1 MLRGVWICPECR
13 SIYTERGQTCERDSA
28 PLAEVQ
34 AHQTKSRYPL
44 LGKVVGDRYH
54 LIGGLGQGGLGTVYL
69 AQHLHLGQLFAVKFL
84 DVDALIEQDKKQK
97 SETRRDFLKEARVAS
112 LIRHDS
118 VVRVSDFGEHD
129 RLPFLVMEYVPGPSL
144 LHVIGQRGRFPED
157 EAISI
162 ARRIGEALDAF
173 HERRLVHRDLKP
185 ANVILDPRGDG
196 RLTLVDLGLVKDLSG
211 PGGRASTHPMALRG
225 TPGYLAPEQVPAWV
239 LGGAGVRATTD
250 KALVDARVDI
260 YALGVILYEMLAGVS
275 PYPDGTNTQIIVY
288 CCTRDPIPFTEV
300 HPPVRLRPGLAEL
313 VYDTMSRDP
322 ARRPQS
328 AADFLEQL
336 DAVAMG
342 VSASRTSWPALVL
355 PDRPSVPR
363 MKDSLAGLVLPS
375 SVLTVPPRKQTGML
389 LGAQPQTGLPGAGL
403 PEAGMASLG
412 SFEMEATHVFNEPE
426 PAPALVHPRPA
437 IEDATMDSP
446 VDAFDDLPDLSESD
460 PVTLAPGDETVVAD
474 DLPDLDSFELD
485 DDFGDTDFTEAST
498 RVDEYTGSMA
508 ADLGPRVEAALL
520 ASVRGGRTPEPPP
533 PPLRAPKKRK
543 GMGMVLIG
551 LTAALLTALIVWM
564 LSDPPE
570 PVTVTPAVDSATPVV
585 VPKRI
590 TPNEA
595 VKAVPAT
602 IGGPDAA
609 PLSVASV
616 APVSATPISAAPITA
631 APPTA
636 APATA
641 APATAAPAT
650 TAAAPTTRRRRR
662 PPVKPP
668 PVKAPATKA
677 PPSKTKNLA
686 ALIRKGDRAFN
697 QKRHAAAL
705 SHYQAFLKDAPADHP
720 KVNDI
725 KRRIPYLR
733 KLIKPAP

>member
-1 MLRGVWICPECR
+1 MLRRVWICPECR
-13 SIYTERGQTCERDSA
+13 SIYTERAQTCERDSA

-97 SETRRDFLKEARVAS
+97 HETRRDFLKEARVAS

-118 VVRVSDFGEHD
+118 VVRVSDFGEHE

-144 LHVIGQRGRFPED
+144 LHVIGQRGRFPEE

-239 LGGAGVRATTD
+239 LGGAGVRATSD

-288 CCTRDPIPFTEV
+288 CCTRDAIPFTEV

-322 ARRPQS
+322 SRRPQS

-375 SVLTVPPRKQTGML
+375 NVLTVPPRKQTGML
-389 LGAQPQTGLPGAGL
+389 LGAI
-403 PEAGMASLG
+403 PEAGLAEVGLASLG
-412 SFEMEATHVFNEPE
+412 SFEMEATQVFNEPDPT
-426 PAPALVHPRPA
+426 PAVLPRSRPA
-437 IEDATMDSP
+437 MDHNATMDSP
-446 VDAFDDLPDLSESD
+446 IDAFDDLPDLSQSE
-460 PVTLAPGDETVVAD
+460 PATFAPGDATVVAD
-474 DLPDLDSFELD
+474 DLPDLDNFD
-485 DDFGDTDFTEAST
+485 DAFDDLTEAST
-498 RVDEYTGSMA
+498 RVDKYTDSIA
-508 ADLGPRVEAALL
+508 ADLAPRVEAALMP
-520 ASVRGGRTPEPPP
+520 SVRGGRSHEPPP
-533 PPLRAPKKRK
+533 PPLRTSGGRK
-543 GMGMVLIG
+543 SLGMLVIG
-551 LTAALLTALIVWM
+551 LAAAFITALIVWM
-564 LSDPPE
+564 LSE
-570 PVTVTPAVDSATPVV
+570 PSASVTVTPVVQSADPVV
-585 VPKRI
+585 VPVRV

-602 IGGPDAA
+602 RSGPEAMPRTADAA
-609 PLSVASV
+609 PS
-616 APVSATPISAAPITA
+616 TA
-631 APPTA
+631 PTA
-636 APATA
+636 PTAPASIA
-641 APATAAPAT
+641 LAGSSSA
-650 TAAAPTTRRRRR
+650 
-662 PPVKPP
+662 
-668 PVKAPATKA
+668 APATKA
-677 PPSKTKNLA
+677 ATPATRARSRRRAPVKATPSKARPSKTQHLSS
-686 ALIRKGDRAFN
+686 LIRKGDRAFN
-697 QKRHAAAL
+697 QKRHPDAL
-705 SHYQAFLKDAPADHP
+705 THYRAFLKDAPADHP

-725 KRRIPYLR
+725 KRRIPYLL
-733 KLIKPAP
+733 KLIKKSP

>member
-1 MLRGVWICPECR
+1 MLPAVWICPECR

-97 SETRRDFLKEARVAS
+97 QETRRDFLKEARVAS

-118 VVRVSDFGEHD
+118 VVRVSDFGEHE

-144 LHVIGQRGRFPED
+144 LHVIGQRGRFPEE

-239 LGGAGVRATTD
+239 LGGAGVRATND

-288 CCTRDPIPFTEV
+288 CCTRDAIPFTEV

-322 ARRPQS
+322 SRRPQS

-363 MKDSLAGLVLPS
+363 LKDSLAGLVLPS

-389 LGAQPQTGLPGAGL
+389 LGDI
-403 PEAGMASLG
+403 PEAGLASLG
-412 SFEMEATHVFNEPE
+412 SFEMEATQVFNEPE
-426 PAPALVHPRPA
+426 PAPPVISNARPL
-437 IEDATMDSP
+437 IQPLNEATMDSP
-446 VDAFDDLPDLSESD
+446 IDAFDDLPDLSQSD
-460 PVTLAPGDETVVAD
+460 PITLAPGDETVVAD

-485 DDFGDTDFTEAST
+485 DDFTEAST

-508 ADLGPRVEAALL
+508 ADLGPRVEAALRP
-520 ASVRGGRTPEPPP
+520 AVRAGRPQEPPP
-533 PPLRAPKKRK
+533 PPLRSSTGRK
-543 GMGMVLIG
+543 GLGMLLIG
-551 LTAALLTALIVWM
+551 LTAALITALIVWM
-564 LSDPPE
+564 LSDPPA
-570 PVTVTPAVDSATPVV
+570 PVTVTPTVQSAMPVV
-585 VPKRI
+585 VPMRI
-590 TPNEA
+590 APNEA
-595 VKAVPAT
+595 VKAVPASR
-602 IGGPDAA
+602 GGPDAV
-609 PLSVASV
+609 PP
-616 APVSATPISAAPITA
+616 PVDAALPSAAPATVTTASA
-631 APPTA
+631 APATTAPATDAPAPATDAPASA

-641 APATAAPAT
+641 AAPAT
-650 TAAAPTTRRRRR
+650 RARPRRR
-662 PPVKPP
+662 PPVK
-668 PVKAPATKA
+668 ATPSKA

-686 ALIRKGDRAFN
+686 GLIRKGDRAFN
-697 QKRHAAAL
+697 QKRHQDAL
-705 SHYQAFLKDAPADHP
+705 THYRAFLKDAPADHP
-720 KVNDI
+720 KANDI
-725 KRRIPYLR
+725 KRRIPYLL
-733 KLIKPAP
+733 KLIKRSP

>member
-1 MLRGVWICPECR
+1 M
-13 SIYTERGQTCERDSA
+13 
-28 PLAEVQ
+28 
-34 AHQTKSRYPL
+34 

-84 DVDALIEQDKKQK
+84 DVDAIIEQDKKQK
-97 SETRRDFLKEARVAS
+97 QETRRDFLKEARVAS
-112 LIRHDS
+112 LIRHDA
-118 VVRVSDFGEHD
+118 VVRVSDFGEHE

-144 LHVIGQRGRFPED
+144 LHVIGQRGRFPEE

-239 LGGAGVRATTD
+239 LGGAGIRSTND

-288 CCTRDPIPFTEV
+288 CCTRDAIPFTEV

-322 ARRPQS
+322 SRRPQS

-355 PDRPSVPR
+355 PDRLSVPR

-375 SVLTVPPRKQTGML
+375 NVLTVPPRKQPGML
-389 LGAQPQTGLPGAGL
+389 LGAI
-403 PEAGMASLG
+403 PEAGLAEVGLASLG
-412 SFEMEATHVFNEPE
+412 SFEMEATQVFNEPDPT
-426 PAPALVHPRPA
+426 PAVLPRSRPA
-437 IEDATMDSP
+437 MDHNATMDSP
-446 VDAFDDLPDLSESD
+446 IDAFDDLPDLSQSE
-460 PVTLAPGDETVVAD
+460 PATFAPGDATVVAD
-474 DLPDLDSFELD
+474 DLPDLDNFD
-485 DDFGDTDFTEAST
+485 DAFDDLSDLTEAST
-498 RVDEYTGSMA
+498 RVDKYIDSIA
-508 ADLGPRVEAALL
+508 ADLAPRVEAALL
-520 ASVRGGRTPEPPP
+520 PSVRAGRSHEPPP
-533 PPLRAPKKRK
+533 PPLRASKGRK
-543 GMGMVLIG
+543 SLGMLLIG
-551 LTAALLTALIVWM
+551 LTAALITALVVWM
-564 LSDPPE
+564 LSEPPA
-570 PVTVTPAVDSATPVV
+570 PVTVTPAVQSADPVV
-585 VPKRI
+585 VPVRV

-602 IGGPDAA
+602 RSGPDAVPPAVDAA
-609 PLSVASV
+609 PST
-616 APVSATPISAAPITA
+616 APVTDSAAPASTAPVTDGA
-631 APPTA
+631 APASIAPATQAPTA
-636 APATA
+636 APATKAA
-641 APATAAPAT
+641 APATRVRP
-650 TAAAPTTRRRRR
+650 RRRT
-662 PPVKPP
+662 
-668 PVKAPATKA
+668 PVKAPPSRAR
-677 PPSKTKNLA
+677 PSKSKNLSS
-686 ALIRKGDRAFN
+686 LIRKGDRAFN
-697 QKRHAAAL
+697 QKRHPDAL
-705 SHYQAFLKDAPADHP
+705 THYRAFLKDAPADHP

-725 KRRIPYLR
+725 KRRIPYLL
-733 KLIKPAP
+733 KLIKKSP